1 MCVCVCVCV
10 YVCVSVS
17 MSVFVSVSVSV
28 SVSVCLGGC
37 HLWRRVHTGFI
48 KSTYHPIPMQKHNV
62 RVNRVDNIILDIF

>member
-1 MCVCVCVCV
+1 VCVCVCVCV
-10 YVCVSVS
+10 YFCVSVS

-37 HLWRRVHTGFI
+37 HLWRRVYTGFI